1 MALTEQKTIDR
12 IEVVERGIVQVREVN
27 RVLKDGAEIARNFH
41 RWTLT
46 PGQDVS
52 DQADNV
58 KAICQAAWTPEVI
71 AAYNAQL
78 EANRLG
84 A

>member
-12 IEVVERGIVQVREVN
+12 VEVVENGIVQVREVN
-27 RVLKDGAEIARNFH
+27 RVLKDGGEIARNYH
-41 RWTLT
+41 RWTLA

-52 DQADNV
+52 DQAANV
-58 KAICQAAWTPEVI
+58 QAICQAAWTPEVI
-71 AAYNAQL
+71 AAYQAQL

>member
-1 MALTEQKTIDR
+1 MALTEKIEIDR
-12 IEVVERGIVQVREVN
+12 VEVVANGIVQVRQATTVY
-27 RVLKDGAEIARNFH
+27 RDGGELAKSFH

-46 PGQDVS
+46 PGQDIS

>member
-1 MALTEQKTIDR
+1 MALTEKIEIDR
-12 IEVVERGIVQVREVN
+12 VEVVENGIVQVRQATTVY
-27 RVLKDGAEIARNFH
+27 RNGGELAKSFH
-41 RWTLT
+41 RWLLT

-71 AAYNAQL
+71 AAYIAQQ

>member
-1 MALTEQKTIDR
+1 MLTEQKTIDR
-12 IEVVERGIVQVREVN
+12 VEVVENGIVQVREVN

-52 DQADNV
+52 DQAANV
-58 KAICQAAWTPEVI
+58 QAICQAAWTPEVI
-71 AAYNAQL
+71 AAYQAQL